1 MRTSRQAPSIGDGS
15 GIETLIPGCPVAV
28 PSLHTP
34 GGMAAHLITWS
45 EPVQQLTSFIGT
57 FLAAGAVGFR
67 FTAARAT
74 DVEQPTRTFFD
85 SALRRAATIGV
96 VGAAIGLAFA
106 LLGLPALAARAH
118 RPIGEFL
125 ASNASADLT
134 IIWPTVVVAGMA
146 LAMATVRAGWI
157 VAAAGLGFDAL
168 TPLLFGRWSAVVNPV
183 HRLAAGLWLGS
194 LFILV
199 ACGLTPLL
207 RNAELGERRGALAA
221 DMVNRFSPMALSMGG
236 VVVAF
241 GVITAWRHLPTVA
254 SLWETPYGRTLIIKL
269 LFVAT
274 VFGLGA
280 FNWRRQRPALGK
292 ESTAISIRRSA
303 TLELSVAAVVLI
315 VTSILVI
322 LPSPKRAPPSR
333 PPSATAPAPG
343 G

>member
-1 MRTSRQAPSIGDGS
+1 MAPQ
-15 GIETLIPGCPVAV
+15 P
-28 PSLHTP
+28 
-34 GGMAAHLITWS
+34 LITWS

-74 DVEQPTRTFFD
+74 YAEGSTRRFFD
-85 SALRRAATIGV
+85 SALRRAATFGV
-96 VGAAIGLAFA
+96 AGAAIGLAFA

-118 RPIGEFL
+118 VPVGEL
-125 ASNASADLT
+125 LTSNASAALS
-134 IIWPTVVVAGMA
+134 IVWPAVVLAGTA
-146 LAMATVRAGWI
+146 LAMTNVRAGWI
-157 VAAAGLGFDAL
+157 AAAVGLVCGAL
-168 TPLLFGRWSAVVNPV
+168 TPLVSGRWNAVVNPV

-194 LFILV
+194 LFVMV
-199 ACGLTPLL
+199 ACGLAPLL
-207 RNAELGERRGALAA
+207 RNAELGERRGGLAA

-241 GVITAWRHLPTVA
+241 GVVTAWLHLPTLA

-274 VFGLGA
+274 VFALGA
-280 FNWRRQRPALGK
+280 FNWRRQRPTLGK
-292 ESTAISIRRSA
+292 ESAAISIRRSA

-315 VTSILVI
+315 VTSILVS

-333 PPSATAPAPG
+333 PPASASVAPVP
-343 G
+343 

>member
-1 MRTSRQAPSIGDGS
+1 MCSP
-15 GIETLIPGCPVAV
+15 AV
-28 PSLHTP
+28 PSLPTP
-34 GGMAAHLITWS
+34 SGMAPQPLITWS

-74 DVEQPTRTFFD
+74 HAEGPAKIFFD

-96 VGAAIGLAFA
+96 VGAAIGLVFA

-118 RPIGEFL
+118 LTVGEL
-125 ASNASADLT
+125 LTSNVSATLS
-134 IIWPTVVVAGMA
+134 IVWPTVVLAGTA
-146 LAMATVRAGWI
+146 LAMANVRPGWI
-157 VAAAGLGFDAL
+157 VAAVGLVCDAL
-168 TPLLFGRWSAVVNPV
+168 TPLVSGRWSGVVNPV

-194 LFILV
+194 LFIVV
-199 ACGLTPLL
+199 ACGLAPLL

-241 GVITAWRHLPTVA
+241 GVLTAWLHLPTVA

-269 LFVAT
+269 VFVAT
-274 VFGLGA
+274 VFALGA
-280 FNWRRQRPALGK
+280 FNWRRQRPTLGK
-292 ESTAISIRRSA
+292 ESAAISIRRSA

-315 VTSILVI
+315 VTSILVS
-322 LPSPKRAPPSR
+322 LPSPKRATPSR
-333 PPSATAPAPG
+333 PPASASVAPVP
-343 G
+343 

>member
-1 MRTSRQAPSIGDGS
+1 MAPQ
-15 GIETLIPGCPVAV
+15 P
-28 PSLHTP
+28 
-34 GGMAAHLITWS
+34 ITWS
-45 EPVQQLTSFIGT
+45 EPVRQLTSFVGT

-67 FTAARAT
+67 FTVARSTYAQGL
-74 DVEQPTRTFFD
+74 DRTFFD

-96 VGAAIGLAFA
+96 VGAAIGLVFA

-118 RPIGEFL
+118 STVGVL
-125 ASNASADLT
+125 LTSSASAALT
-134 IIWPTVVVAGMA
+134 IVWPAVVVAGTA
-146 LAMATVRAGWI
+146 LAMANVRAGWI
-157 VAAAGLGFDAL
+157 AAAVGLVCDAL
-168 TPLLFGRWSAVVNPV
+168 TPLLSGRWSGVVNPV

-199 ACGLTPLL
+199 TCGLAPLL
-207 RNAELGERRGALAA
+207 RNAEVGERRGALAA

-241 GVITAWRHLPTVA
+241 GVITAWLHLPTLA

-280 FNWRRQRPALGK
+280 FNWRRQRPTLGK
-292 ESTAISIRRSA
+292 ESAAISIRRSA

-315 VTSILVI
+315 ITSILVS

-333 PPSATAPAPG
+333 PPSSGAPAPG
-343 G
+343 S

>member
-1 MRTSRQAPSIGDGS
+1 MAGRS
-15 GIETLIPGCPVAV
+15 GPILAY
-28 PSLHTP
+28 TP
-34 GGMAAHLITWS
+34 GMAPQPLITWS
-45 EPVQQLTSFIGT
+45 EPVQQLASFIGT

-67 FTAARAT
+67 FTAARA
-74 DVEQPTRTFFD
+74 VYAEGSARTFFD
-85 SALRRAATIGV
+85 SAVRRAATIGV

-118 RPIGEFL
+118 VTVGELL
-125 ASNASADLT
+125 ASSPSAALSVV
-134 IIWPTVVVAGMA
+134 WPAVVLAGTA
-146 LAMATVRAGWI
+146 LAMANVRAGWI
-157 VAAAGLGFDAL
+157 AAAVGLVCEAL
-168 TPLLFGRWSAVVNPV
+168 TPLVSGRWNAVVNPV

-194 LFILV
+194 LFIMV

-221 DMVNRFSPMALSMGG
+221 EMVNRFSPMALSMGG

-241 GVITAWRHLPTVA
+241 GVITAWLHLPTVA

-274 VFGLGA
+274 VFALGA
-280 FNWRRQRPALGK
+280 FNWRRQRPTLGK
-292 ESTAISIRRSA
+292 ESAAISIRRSA

-315 VTSILVI
+315 ITSILVS

-333 PPSATAPAPG
+333 APSSVQVAPLP
-343 G
+343 

>member
-1 MRTSRQAPSIGDGS
+1 MAPQ
-15 GIETLIPGCPVAV
+15 P
-28 PSLHTP
+28 
-34 GGMAAHLITWS
+34 ITWS

-67 FTAARAT
+67 FTVARAT
-74 DVEQPTRTFFD
+74 YAQGSDRTFFD
-85 SALRRAATIGV
+85 AALRRAATIGV
-96 VGAAIGLAFA
+96 VGAAIGLVFA

-118 RPIGEFL
+118 STVGVL
-125 ASNASADLT
+125 LTSNVSAALT
-134 IIWPTVVVAGMA
+134 IVWPTVVLAGTA
-146 LAMATVRAGWI
+146 LAMANVRAGWI
-157 VAAAGLGFDAL
+157 AAAVGLVCDAL
-168 TPLLFGRWSAVVNPV
+168 TPLLSGRWSGVVNPV

-194 LFILV
+194 LFILLT
-199 ACGLTPLL
+199 CGLAPLL
-207 RNAELGERRGALAA
+207 RNAEVGERRGALAA

-241 GVITAWRHLPTVA
+241 GVITAWLHLPTLA

-280 FNWRRQRPALGK
+280 FNWRRQRPTLGK
-292 ESTAISIRRSA
+292 ESAAISIRRSA

-315 VTSILVI
+315 ITSILVS

-333 PPSATAPAPG
+333 PPSSSGAPAPG
-343 G
+343 S

>member
-1 MRTSRQAPSIGDGS
+1 MAPQ
-15 GIETLIPGCPVAV
+15 P
-28 PSLHTP
+28 
-34 GGMAAHLITWS
+34 ITWS
-45 EPVQQLTSFIGT
+45 EPVRQLTSFIGT

-67 FTAARAT
+67 FTVARAT
-74 DVEQPTRTFFD
+74 YAQGLDRTFFD

-96 VGAAIGLAFA
+96 VGAAIGLVFA

-118 RPIGEFL
+118 STVAVL
-125 ASNASADLT
+125 LTSSASAALT
-134 IIWPTVVVAGMA
+134 IVWPAVVLAGTA
-146 LAMATVRAGWI
+146 LAMANVRAGWI
-157 VAAAGLGFDAL
+157 AAAVGLVCDAL
-168 TPLLFGRWSAVVNPV
+168 TPLLSGRWSGVVNPV

-199 ACGLTPLL
+199 TCGLAPLL
-207 RNAELGERRGALAA
+207 RNAEVGERRGALAA

-241 GVITAWRHLPTVA
+241 GVITAWLHLPTLA

-280 FNWRRQRPALGK
+280 FNWRRQRPTLGK
-292 ESTAISIRRSA
+292 ESAAISIRRSA

-315 VTSILVI
+315 ITSILVS

-333 PPSATAPAPG
+333 PPSSSGAPAPG
-343 G
+343 S

>member
-1 MRTSRQAPSIGDGS
+1 MAPQ
-15 GIETLIPGCPVAV
+15 P
-28 PSLHTP
+28 
-34 GGMAAHLITWS
+34 ITWS
-45 EPVQQLTSFIGT
+45 EPVRQLTSFVGT

-67 FTAARAT
+67 FTVARAT
-74 DVEQPTRTFFD
+74 YAQGLERTFFD

-96 VGAAIGLAFA
+96 VGAAIGLVFA

-118 RPIGEFL
+118 STVGVL
-125 ASNASADLT
+125 LTSSASAALT
-134 IIWPTVVVAGMA
+134 IVWPAVVLAGTA
-146 LAMATVRAGWI
+146 LAMANVRAGWI
-157 VAAAGLGFDAL
+157 AAAVGLVCDAL
-168 TPLLFGRWSAVVNPV
+168 TPLLSGRWSGVVNPV

-199 ACGLTPLL
+199 TCGLAPLL
-207 RNAELGERRGALAA
+207 RNAEVGERRGALAA

-241 GVITAWRHLPTVA
+241 GVITAWLHLPTLA

-280 FNWRRQRPALGK
+280 FNWRRQRPTLGK
-292 ESTAISIRRSA
+292 ESAAISIRRSA

-315 VTSILVI
+315 ITSILVS

-333 PPSATAPAPG
+333 PPSSGAPAPG
-343 G
+343 S

>member
-1 MRTSRQAPSIGDGS
+1 MRAR
-15 GIETLIPGCPVAV
+15 
-28 PSLHTP
+28 
-34 GGMAAHLITWS
+34 MAAQLITWS
-45 EPVQQLTSFIGT
+45 EPVQQLASFIGT

-74 DVEQPTRTFFD
+74 HADQAATTFFD

-106 LLGLPALAARAH
+106 VLGLPALASRAH
-118 RPIGEFL
+118 RTVGELL

-134 IIWPTVVVAGMA
+134 IVWPTVVFAGTA
-146 LAMATVRAGWI
+146 LAMANLRAGWI
-157 VAAAGLGFDAL
+157 AAGAGLVGDAL
-168 TPLLFGRWSAVVNPV
+168 TPLVAGRLSGVVNPL
-183 HRLAAGLWLGS
+183 HRLAAGLWLGT

-207 RNAELGERRGALAA
+207 RSAALGERRGALAA

-241 GVITAWRHLPTVA
+241 GVVTAWLHLPTVA

-269 LFVAT
+269 CFVAT

-292 ESTAISIRRSA
+292 ESTAVSIRRSA

-315 VTSILVI
+315 ITSILVS

-333 PPSATAPAPG
+333 PPSATASVHG

>member
-1 MRTSRQAPSIGDGS
+1 
-15 GIETLIPGCPVAV
+15 VAR
-28 PSLHTP
+28 STYAQGL
-34 GGMAAHLITWS
+34 
-45 EPVQQLTSFIGT
+45 
-57 FLAAGAVGFR
+57 
-67 FTAARAT
+67 
-74 DVEQPTRTFFD
+74 DRTFFD

-96 VGAAIGLAFA
+96 VGAAIGLVFA

-118 RPIGEFL
+118 STVGVL
-125 ASNASADLT
+125 LTSSASAALT
-134 IIWPTVVVAGMA
+134 IVWPAVVVAGTA
-146 LAMATVRAGWI
+146 LAMANVRAGWI
-157 VAAAGLGFDAL
+157 AAAVGLVCDAL
-168 TPLLFGRWSAVVNPV
+168 TPLLSGRWSGVVNPV

-199 ACGLTPLL
+199 TCGLAPLL
-207 RNAELGERRGALAA
+207 RNAEVGERRGALAA

-241 GVITAWRHLPTVA
+241 GVITAWLHLPTLA

-280 FNWRRQRPALGK
+280 FNWRRQRPTLGK
-292 ESTAISIRRSA
+292 ESAAISIRRSA

-315 VTSILVI
+315 ITSILVS

-333 PPSATAPAPG
+333 PPSSSGAPAPG
-343 G
+343 S

>member
-1 MRTSRQAPSIGDGS
+1 MAPQ
-15 GIETLIPGCPVAV
+15 P
-28 PSLHTP
+28 
-34 GGMAAHLITWS
+34 ITWS
-45 EPVQQLTSFIGT
+45 EPVRQLTSFIGT

-67 FTAARAT
+67 FTVARAT
-74 DVEQPTRTFFD
+74 YAQGLERTFFD

-96 VGAAIGLAFA
+96 VGAAIGLVFA

-118 RPIGEFL
+118 STVGVL
-125 ASNASADLT
+125 LTSSASAALT
-134 IIWPTVVVAGMA
+134 IVWPAVVLAGTA
-146 LAMATVRAGWI
+146 LAMANVRAGWI
-157 VAAAGLGFDAL
+157 AAAVGLVCDAL
-168 TPLLFGRWSAVVNPV
+168 TPLLSGRWSGVVNPV

-199 ACGLTPLL
+199 TCGLAPLL
-207 RNAELGERRGALAA
+207 RNAEVGERRGALAA

-241 GVITAWRHLPTVA
+241 GVITAWLHLPTLA

-280 FNWRRQRPALGK
+280 FNWRRQRPTLGK
-292 ESTAISIRRSA
+292 ESAAISIRRSA

-315 VTSILVI
+315 ITSILVS

-333 PPSATAPAPG
+333 PPSSGAPAPG
-343 G
+343 S

>member
-1 MRTSRQAPSIGDGS
+1 MAPQ
-15 GIETLIPGCPVAV
+15 P
-28 PSLHTP
+28 
-34 GGMAAHLITWS
+34 ITWS
-45 EPVQQLTSFIGT
+45 EPVRQLTSFVGT

-67 FTAARAT
+67 FTVARAT
-74 DVEQPTRTFFD
+74 YAQGLERTFFD

-96 VGAAIGLAFA
+96 VGAAIGLVFA

-118 RPIGEFL
+118 STVAVL
-125 ASNASADLT
+125 LTSSASAALT
-134 IIWPTVVVAGMA
+134 IVWPAVVLAGTA
-146 LAMATVRAGWI
+146 LAMANVRAGWI
-157 VAAAGLGFDAL
+157 AAAVGLVCDAL
-168 TPLLFGRWSAVVNPV
+168 TPLLSGRWSGVVNPV

-199 ACGLTPLL
+199 TCGLAPLL
-207 RNAELGERRGALAA
+207 RNAEVGERRGALAA

-241 GVITAWRHLPTVA
+241 GVITAWLHLPTLA

-280 FNWRRQRPALGK
+280 FNWRRQRPTLGK
-292 ESTAISIRRSA
+292 ESAAISIRRSA

-315 VTSILVI
+315 ITSILVS

-333 PPSATAPAPG
+333 PPSSGAPAPG
-343 G
+343 S

>member
-1 MRTSRQAPSIGDGS
+1 MAPQ
-15 GIETLIPGCPVAV
+15 P
-28 PSLHTP
+28 
-34 GGMAAHLITWS
+34 ITWS
-45 EPVQQLTSFIGT
+45 EPVRQLTSFVGT

-67 FTAARAT
+67 FTVARAT
-74 DVEQPTRTFFD
+74 YAQGLDRTFFD

-96 VGAAIGLAFA
+96 VGAAIGLVFA

-118 RPIGEFL
+118 STVAVL
-125 ASNASADLT
+125 LTSSASAALT
-134 IIWPTVVVAGMA
+134 IVWPAVVLAGTA
-146 LAMATVRAGWI
+146 LAMANVRAGWI
-157 VAAAGLGFDAL
+157 AAAVGLVCDAL
-168 TPLLFGRWSAVVNPV
+168 TPLLSGRWSGVVNPV

-199 ACGLTPLL
+199 TCGLAPLL
-207 RNAELGERRGALAA
+207 RNAEVGERRGALAA

-241 GVITAWRHLPTVA
+241 GVITAWLHLPTLA

-280 FNWRRQRPALGK
+280 FNWRRQRPTLGK
-292 ESTAISIRRSA
+292 ESAAISIRRSA

-315 VTSILVI
+315 ITSILVS

-333 PPSATAPAPG
+333 PPSSGAPAPG
-343 G
+343 S